1 MNLKLG
7 RLRIALIFCS
17 FFIISC
23 FKDYKGRISIDGS
36 SSVYPITEAVAE
48 EYRKNHGDIRITVG
62 VSGTGGGFKK
72 FSRDETDISN
82 ASRPIKESE
91 IKACAE
97 NNVEF
102 IEVPVAYDGLA
113 VVVSLE
119 NDFVDYLTVEEL
131 KKMWEPEA
139 QEKINSWKQI
149 RSSFPD
155 LPLSLYGAGTSS
167 GTYDYFTEAIV
178 GKSNSSRGDYTASE
192 DDNVLVQGVSTDK
205 GGLGFFGLAYYEEN
219 KNKLKLVAIDDGK
232 GNGPVFPT
240 DSTVRTGSYAP
251 LSRPE
256 FIYINAVSASSPVVQ
271 DFVKFYMENAPV
283 LVKEVGYVP
292 LPAEVYQ
299 LSYQRFLNKKTGS
312 MFQNKS
318 TVGVDL
324 IALMKA
330 DQ

>member
-1 MNLKLG
+1 MDLRFLETFVAIADAGG
-7 RLRIALIFCS
+7 R
-17 FFIISC
+17 
-23 FKDYKGRISIDGS
+23 
-36 SSVYPITEAVAE
+36 
-48 EYRKNHGDIRITVG
+48 GDIGRQRVLLSRHHRPD
-62 VSGTGGGFKK
+62 VFSGTGGGFKK
-72 FSRDETDISN
+72 FSRGEIDINN
-82 ASRPIKESE
+82 ASREITEGEKESCE
-91 IKACAE
+91 K
-97 NNVEF
+97 NNIGYTELK
-102 IEVPVAYDGLA
+102 VAYDGLA
-113 VVVSLE
+113 VVVSPE
-119 NDFVDYLTVEEL
+119 NTWCNEITVAEL

-167 GTYDYFTEAIV
+167 GTYDYFTEAVV

-219 KNKLKLVAIDDGK
+219 KTKLKLVAIDDEK

-240 DSTVRTGSYAP
+240 DSTVRTGLYAP

-271 DFVKFYMENAPV
+271 EFVKFYMENAPV